1 MKGGGKMSIG
11 ERIKNRRKE
20 LKLSVDEVAKKLGKN
35 RATIYRY
42 ESDEIEDMPIN
53 VIADLAKILKVNP
66 GYLMG
71 WTNLKEDLN
80 AVSEYTYIPTSIS
93 AGTPLVTEAITE
105 QDVEKITIPDSFMG
119 KWAGNKD
126 IFIMR
131 VNGDSMNKVFP
142 HNSLIAVKEV
152 ELSQLKNGDIVVYS
166 NNHDYAVKRFYR
178 YDDELI
184 FRPDSTDLRF
194 SETRIKIDEAE
205 NIRIHG
211 KVVLYIVELD

>member
-1 MKGGGKMSIG
+1 MSIG

-42 ESDEIEDMPIN
+42 ESDEIEDMPIS
-53 VIADLAKILKVNP
+53 VIADLAKILDVDP
-66 GYLMG
+66 GFLMG
-71 WTNLKEDLN
+71 WTDLKEDLT
-80 AVSEYTYIPTSIS
+80 ATSEYTYIPTSIS
-93 AGTPLVTEAITE
+93 AGTPMATESITE
-105 QDVEKITIPDSFMG
+105 QDVEKITIPDTIIG
-119 KWAGNKD
+119 KWAGHKD

-211 KVVLYIVELD
+211 KVVLYIVVLD